1 MVHPALQPY
10 VDALRTNPAPHPS
23 TLSMSVRRENYRQLA
38 DSMRGEAESVEAVTD
53 GEMVLEGRTLRTR
66 LYVPFNEEGKAIV
79 VFFHGG
85 GFVMGDLETHDALC
99 RRLSADTRMRFVA
112 VEYRLAPE
120 HTFPA
125 AIEDAIDAVRYVR
138 HHLEEFTE
146 SDAEVIVMGDS
157 SGGSL
162 TAVMAALTRKEGLQI
177 AAQVIIYP
185 TLGPELLTDSA
196 HTFATGYMLDLE
208 HLRYDYEQYLDGWND
223 HTDPRVTPLFFEDLS
238 GAPPAI
244 VVVAECDPLRDEGV
258 AYAGLL
264 EHFGVP
270 VELLEARGMVHGFLR
285 LGALVPEALE
295 IVDDLANHMHR
306 FVEFA
311 AS

>member
-1 MVHPALQPY
+1 MVHPALQPF
-10 VDALRTNPAPHPS
+10 VEESRAHPSPHPS
-23 TLSMSVRRENYRQLA
+23 TLSMETRRENFLQLA
-38 DSMRGEAESVEAVTD
+38 VSRSGEPEPVEAVRD
-53 GEMVLEGRTLRTR
+53 GELVLEGRTLRSR
-66 LYVPFNEEGKAIV
+66 LYVPLNEESKAV
-79 VFFHGG
+79 VVYFHGG
-85 GFVMGDLETHDALC
+85 SFVMGDLETHDALC
-99 RRLSADTRMRFVA
+99 RRLCADTRMRFVA
-112 VEYRLAPE
+112 IEYRLAPE
-120 HTFPA
+120 HPFPA
-125 AIEDAIDAVRYVR
+125 AVQDAIDSVRYV
-138 HHLEEFTE
+138 HDHLGEFSDGE
-146 SDAEVIVMGDS
+146 SELIVMGDS
-157 SGGSL
+157 SGGCL
-162 TAVMAALTRKEGLQI
+162 AAVAAAITRSEGLDI

-185 TLGPELLTDSA
+185 TLGPEVLTDSA
-196 HTFATGYMLDLE
+196 HTFATGFMLELE
-208 HLRYDYEQYLDGWND
+208 HLRYDYTQYLDGWGD

-264 EHFGVP
+264 EHCGVP

-295 IVDDLANHMHR
+295 ILDDVARHMHR

>member
-1 MVHPALQPY
+1 MIHPALLPY
-10 VDALRTNPAPHPS
+10 VDALRAHPPAHPS
-23 TLSMSVRRENYRQLA
+23 TLSMSIRRENYRQLA
-38 DSMRGEAESVEAVTD
+38 DSMRGEVESVEAVTD
-53 GEMVLEGRTLRTR
+53 GEIALEGRTLRTR

-79 VFFHGG
+79 VYFHGG

-99 RRLSADTRMRFVA
+99 RRLSSDTRMRFVA

-125 AIEDAIDAVRYVR
+125 AIEDAIHAVRYVR
-138 HHLEEFTE
+138 NHLDQFTE
-146 SDAEVIVMGDS
+146 SDAELIVMGDS

-162 TAVMAALTRKEGLQI
+162 AAVMAALTSKEGLNI

-196 HTFATGYMLDLE
+196 HTFGTGYVLDLE
-208 HLRYDYEQYLDGWND
+208 HLRYDYKQYLDGWSD
-223 HTDPRVTPLFFEDLS
+223 HTDPRVTPLLFEDLS

-295 IVDDLANHMHR
+295 IVDDLARHMHR